1 MANIN
6 LNEKIRAELLKSGF
20 PLEVKCRQTI
30 FKRKWAITLSR
41 FYLDS
46 DNNEHEID
54 LIALKQTLSHSNNNH
69 LTLNSII
76 VLECKKNESNHW
88 VFFYEGI
95 GFPKLN
101 LLSTLPEKYAD
112 KLTWLNE
119 KSLKSHHYYKSKP
132 TSSYSMAFKSKSEHN
147 QIFEALNQVYNAY
160 KHEIATPESNMAKVD
175 KSLSCWVNVYYPV
188 IVLDGKLFL
197 AQIIKDNLEVEEVR
211 QALYVAH
218 RPAYFKY
225 PHSIDIVTAD
235 TLSDYLDILDTD
247 HDTIFS
253 YIESLSS

>member
-1 MANIN
+1 MADIN

-30 FKRKWAITLSR
+30 YKRKWMITLSR

-54 LIALKQTLSHSNNNH
+54 LIALKQTLSRSKKDIV
-69 LTLNSII
+69 LNSII

-101 LLSTLPEKYAD
+101 LLSTLPKKYAD
-112 KLTWLNE
+112 NLTWLNE
-119 KSLKSHHYYKSKP
+119 KSLKSHHYYKFKP
-132 TSSYSMAFKSKSEHN
+132 ASSYSMAFKSKHN

-175 KSLSCWVNVYYPV
+175 KSLRGWVNIYYPV

-225 PHSIDIVTAD
+225 PYSIDIVTAD
-235 TLSDYLDILDTD
+235 TLSDYLDMLDTD